1 MPSPRLLR
9 FIPVDLP
16 YRELPDDIEIVE
28 NAQGRFEAK
37 SRTEPTARFGW
48 SQPTPELARTAYLTT
63 LNVRAAM
70 DRARDSMR
78 EADTG
83 GPAGFTRERY
93 ERACAEV
100 GILRLP
106 DSVCLSLERRSFE
119 APDYDAETI
128 VTARLADARG
138 SAIRAE
144 ERRQHKEFE
153 RDLNAM
159 PGFRG
164 LSRDRYEALCDLVG
178 TEPAAEDQITSL
190 KVQCFQ
196 QEEVRGVVEVPLILA
211 KWRDTGQYYERRDGT
226 TVDM

>member
-1 MPSPRLLR
+1 M
-9 FIPVDLP
+9 DLP
-16 YRELPDDIEIVE
+16 YRELPSDIEIVE

-37 SRTEPTARFGW
+37 SRTEPAERFGW
-48 SQPTPELARTAYLTT
+48 SQPTPELARTACLTSF
-63 LNVRAAM
+63 NVRAAM
-70 DRARDSMR
+70 DRAYDSVR
-78 EADTG
+78 EADTR
-83 GPAGFTRERY
+83 GPAGFTQEQY

-100 GILRLP
+100 GVLRLP

-128 VTARLADARG
+128 VTARLAEARG

-144 ERRQHKEFE
+144 ERRQRKEFE
-153 RDLNAM
+153 RDLNAL

-178 TEPAAEDQITSL
+178 TEPGAEDQISAL
-190 KVQCFQ
+190 KVECSQ
-196 QEEVRGVVEVPLILA
+196 QEETRGTAEVPLILA
-211 KWRDTGQYYERRDGT
+211 KWRDTGRYYERRDGS

>member
-1 MPSPRLLR
+1 M
-9 FIPVDLP
+9 DLP
-16 YRELPDDIEIVE
+16 YRELPDHIEIIE

-37 SRTEPTARFGW
+37 SRTEPTRRFGW
-48 SQPTPELARTAYLTT
+48 SQPSPELARTVCLTT

-70 DRARDSMR
+70 DRARDSVR
-78 EADTG
+78 EAGTG

-93 ERACAEV
+93 ELACAEV
-100 GILRLP
+100 GVLRLP

-128 VTARLADARG
+128 VTMRLADARG
-138 SAIRAE
+138 STIRAE
-144 ERRQHKEFE
+144 EHRQRKEFE

-178 TEPAAEDQITSL
+178 TEPAGEDQITAL
-190 KVQCFQ
+190 KVECFQ
-196 QEEVRGVVEVPLILA
+196 QEETRGTAEVPLILA
-211 KWRDTGQYYERRDGT
+211 KWRDTGQYYERRDGS